1 HRSARIV
8 LAHRLWQ
15 KGLIHSEM
23 DLIAQALFV
32 VSKVIETAPSD
43 TVYQLRAQ
51 LNLSMHRFEQAR
63 LDLLRV
69 SKPSNQTQALLRQTA
84 LLAGNAVLAGDTK
97 KQVQYPSTIALAAT
111 QASVHISNKNLKQA
125 AALLA
130 QAVDAIA
137 DTNPIPMVALHLI
150 GAQLADAQG
159 DKALAT
165 AHINR
170 AVKRLPNHIGAL
182 EAKAALQQNAGQ
194 FKQAIACLSLAKT
207 HSSDPHLTGL
217 LASVYALNGN
227 EVMAK
232 RLDSQAIAQFRQ
244 ALRKYPRAY
253 AGEAAYY
260 FAHLGYNHNRLLEA
274 QKWAKFDVNNRP
286 LHQQRLLL
294 ADIRQQLEQQ

>member
-1 HRSARIV
+1 
-8 LAHRLWQ
+8 
-15 KGLIHSEM
+15 
-23 DLIAQALFV
+23 
-32 VSKVIETAPSD
+32 
-43 TVYQLRAQ
+43 
-51 LNLSMHRFEQAR
+51 MHRFEQAR

-97 KQVQYPSTIALAAT
+97 KQVQYPSTIALAAP